1 MKKKYF
7 GMGLLLLSLSIPLF
21 ASSSVTLD
29 QALELAR
36 ANNLS
41 LTSSAID
48 VNAAKRDVQTSW
60 NLFLPSVSL
69 TLSNAGGGPVFN
81 AATTLMGAAS
91 YTNRGLGVGL
101 SVSMTLNPAVKAQMD
116 TYQVGYQ
123 IQQVTYAQAKAEVE
137 KNVTKLFYYLLMQ
150 DQNIKVQQANLE
162 LAQSQYDQVKVKYD
176 QGFASE
182 LELLSAQLSVEK
194 LKPGL
199 EQAKN
204 QYQANLLSLKAML
217 GLSLDED
224 LSLEG
229 EVPTLAKQLEVAQ
242 LQDYLAK
249 SYSIT
254 LLDLNL
260 QQLKSSYAS
269 NKQQALTPSLS
280 LSGSYDISLW
290 NDSYTNTFSD
300 SASYSIGLRI
310 PLDGFIPDSRTQM
323 GLEKL
328 QNSMDKLLLQRQ
340 QALQQL
346 EVSVRGQVQN
356 LNMLSGQADLA
367 QQNIELTQRLYA
379 MNQAQYE
386 SGYVSLVDLES
397 AQNNLLSAKQNLLG
411 VQYQYVSSLIDLLYQ
426 LNLQHEYQA
435 KELL

>member
-69 TLSNAGGGPVFN
+69 TLSNSNKFEGFDTIPAIPKSN
-81 AATTLMGAAS
+81 S
-91 YTNRGLGVGL
+91 GLNMDL
-101 SVSMTLNPAVKAQMD
+101 TVSMTLNPAVKAQMD

-280 LSGSYDISLW
+280 LSGSYDISFW
-290 NDSYTNTFSD
+290 NDQNPLD
-300 SASYSIGLRI
+300 NVLDVASYSIGLRI